1 MESGALKSLPWVGTD
16 LMIVGVE
23 KYNLEVAC
31 RVPWGDGKENSG

>member
-23 KYNLEVAC
+23 KCNLEVAS